1 MDNKSEDKEFLIVS
15 DDIDVE
21 EIMSNIKERIQE
33 KMDSGVLKQK
43 EIDEMEAMEL
53 LPLPDFLDIPN
64 VYQPHLYPESSNDA
78 SAQNEVEMN
87 EIPLVH
93 FNVEIESG
101 IGKKIL
107 GKIRKIFFPIIR
119 FMTRPI
125 YNELR
130 NITVELHNENKKTS
144 HSLSNEI
151 NSIQKLLPTIY
162 NSREYIKLLHNT
174 INNMI
179 VESTK
184 LKIEDEL
191 HKTRIKVLEDKLE
204 FLENRQ
210 RALEKKVYK

>member
-64 VYQPHLYPESSNDA
+64 VYQPHLYPEESNDA
-78 SAQNEVEMN
+78 SVQNEVEMN

-93 FNVEIESG
+93 FNAEIESG

-107 GKIRKIFFPIIR
+107 GKIRKILFPIIR

-130 NITVELHNENKKTS
+130 NITVELHNENKKTY
-144 HSLSNEI
+144 HSLSNEVKK
-151 NSIQKLLPTIY
+151 SLSTIY
-162 NSREYIKLLHNT
+162 NSREYIRLLHNT